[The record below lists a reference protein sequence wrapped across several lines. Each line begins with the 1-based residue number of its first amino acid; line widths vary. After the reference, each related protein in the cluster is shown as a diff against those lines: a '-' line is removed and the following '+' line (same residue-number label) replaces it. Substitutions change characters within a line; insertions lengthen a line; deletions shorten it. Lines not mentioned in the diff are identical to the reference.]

1 MCPFC
6 FATVGL
12 VVASAVSTG
21 GLAALATT
29 VSGNYNNAA
38 EIIPN
43 LEERSSQDDNR
54 HSR

>member
-6 FATVGL
+6 FATMGL

-43 LEERSSQDDNR
+43 LEERSSQDDNTY
-54 HSR
+54 SR

>member
-6 FATVGL
+6 FATMGL

-21 GLAALATT
+21 GLAALAIT
-29 VSGNYNNAA
+29 VSGNNNKAT
-38 EIIPN
+38 EMIPN

>member
-6 FATVGL
+6 FATMGL

-21 GLAALATT
+21 GLAALAIT
-29 VSGNYNNAA
+29 VSGNNKAT

>member
-21 GLAALATT
+21 GLAALAVK
-29 VSGNYNNAA
+29 VSGKTNEAT

-43 LEERSSQDDNR
+43 LEERSSQDDNG